1 MKPSKLILALLLVIA
16 GCTCNRGKD
25 GSAEADSILVI
36 PDTLLVY
43 DVDAENKTMQKHTE
57 MPDSAFTVIRVI
69 NGLNEKYPNV
79 QLRLLKLGHDT
90 LYVSIPASEYLGE
103 QMGSAGAEAW
113 YADAVLN
120 LAAIEGV
127 KYVNIDLEEGSHA
140 QPGVFSNGDYA
151 GYRID
156 STLIKKPGTPAN

>member
-1 MKPSKLILALLLVIA
+1 MKPSKFILVVLPLITA
-16 GCTCNRGKD
+16 CTCNRGKD

-43 DVDAENKTMQKHTE
+43 DIDTENKTIKRHTE
-57 MPDSAFTVIRVI
+57 IPDSAFTVIRVI

-79 QLRLLKLGHDT
+79 HLQLLKLGHDT

-120 LAAIEGV
+120 LAAVQGI

-140 QPGVFSNGDYA
+140 QPGVFSNEDYP
-151 GYRID
+151 GYRVD
-156 STLIKKPGTPAN
+156 STSIKKFDIPAN